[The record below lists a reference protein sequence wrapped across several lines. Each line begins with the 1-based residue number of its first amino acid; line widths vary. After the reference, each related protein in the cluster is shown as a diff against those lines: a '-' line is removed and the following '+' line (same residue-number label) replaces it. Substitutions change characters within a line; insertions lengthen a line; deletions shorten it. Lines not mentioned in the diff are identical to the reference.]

1 MINEDYEIFPE
12 NYDKSSVRII
22 STPSAAAKKSFFYV
36 QETGYLKIVSSHRTE
51 RQNLNSFLI
60 VYVAGG
66 SGSLEYDGRTYALK
80 KGQCFFIDCMKNH
93 SYYSSEDDP
102 WELLW
107 VHFNGATSKEY
118 FDIFYK
124 NSNPVF
130 FPKDALKTESVLREM
145 IEINRESSHDNEV
158 RSSLEIVT
166 LLTQALQGGSRRKFP
181 DGKAAQIK
189 QYINSHY
196 TERITLESLESEFY
210 LSKYYIEKEFKKCYG
225 ITVFGYIIAKRI
237 NLAKRLLR
245 FTDKTIDEIS
255 HMCGFS
261 DQSYFNRQFKKA
273 EGITGTAFRKKW
285 RY

>member
-1 MINEDYEIFPE
+1 MISEDYEIFPE
-12 NYDKSSVRII
+12 SYDKSSVRII

-36 QETGYLKIVSSHRTE
+36 QETGYLKILSTHRTE
-51 RQNLNSFLI
+51 RRNLNSFLI
-60 VYVAGG
+60 VYVTGG
-66 SGSLEYDGRTYALK
+66 TGSLEYDGRTYALK
-80 KGQCFFIDCMKNH
+80 KGQCFFIDCMKSH

-124 NSNPVF
+124 NSSPVF
-130 FPKDALKTESVLREM
+130 FPKDSLRTECVLREM
-145 IEINRESSHDNEV
+145 IEINRESSHDSEAI
-158 RSSLEIVT
+158 SSLKIVT

-189 QYINSHY
+189 QYLNSHY
-196 TERITLESLESEFY
+196 TEHITLESLELEFY

-285 RY
+285 RN